1 MLSGS
6 CSRNTVGAENQV
18 LLFWSTF
25 PEAIRIYSLG
35 ILLCIVNSKKWLSSP
50 LYTTQTEVNGSD
62 FIYITPSMTQSGDHN
77 ILRLQPRVLAHSFVR
92 HDT

>member
-1 MLSGS
+1 MILKMRGDYPDRTCRRKEMLSGS

-35 ILLCIVNSKKWLSSP
+35 ILLCTVNSKK
-50 LYTTQTEVNGSD
+50 
-62 FIYITPSMTQSGDHN
+62 
-77 ILRLQPRVLAHSFVR
+77 
-92 HDT
+92 